1 MGSFLVHGIILQH
14 NNFREVDRL
23 LTVYTEEMGKLQVIA
38 RGARKISSKM
48 AGSLEPLLEVQM
60 MFVHGRYNNTV
71 TSVEV
76 LNSWQPLK
84 TDVDKV
90 QFANYISMILDRS
103 TRDQQRDGRIF
114 HLYKGTL
121 EAIEKQPFLSQQ
133 RSITTWFFVWQLL
146 FYLGHQPELNNC
158 LNCRIKIAAKKNFF
172 TMSKGGVICSSCR
185 SQSRGN
191 VSISNNA
198 IKILRLLI
206 SQPRDTLNNIIIG
219 RSIMTEL
226 DGLTTSYLNYT
237 QEGDFRIND
246 FLLAV

>member
-103 TRDQQRDGRIF
+103 TRDQQRDGRQRC
-114 HLYKGTL
+114 HTEPK
-121 EAIEKQPFLSQQ
+121 SQ
-133 RSITTWFFVWQLL
+133 RA
-146 FYLGHQPELNNC
+146 LG
-158 LNCRIKIAAKKNFF
+158 A
-172 TMSKGGVICSSCR
+172 
-185 SQSRGN
+185 
-191 VSISNNA
+191 
-198 IKILRLLI
+198 
-206 SQPRDTLNNIIIG
+206 
-219 RSIMTEL
+219 
-226 DGLTTSYLNYT
+226 
-237 QEGDFRIND
+237 
-246 FLLAV
+246 